1 MVGLSLAIYSS
12 FLSFL
17 SESVGT
23 SKISGQKN
31 VFYCHNKLNIIC
43 SFSMTL

>member
-1 MVGLSLAIYSS
+1 MVRLSLAIYPS

-23 SKISGQKN
+23 SKISGQIKLN
-31 VFYCHNKLNIIC
+31 VFSTAIIN
-43 SFSMTL
+43 